1 MYSRVKACNTFQTS
15 LFTLGQRGVGE
26 RESAAHKMTGITGII
41 TVMPDHN
48 VQKRHIIRQWAGKL
62 NMKLVQI
69 RFLQNFILKYLVK
82 SLQRTGIIE
91 RKKTQIKLFVLV

>member
-1 MYSRVKACNTFQTS
+1 M
-15 LFTLGQRGVGE
+15 E

-41 TVMPDHN
+41 TVMPDNN

-91 RKKTQIKLFVLV
+91 KKKKTQIKLSVLV

>member
-1 MYSRVKACNTFQTS
+1 MG
-15 LFTLGQRGVGE
+15 LE

-41 TVMPDHN
+41 TVMPDNN
-48 VQKRHIIRQWAGKL
+48 VQKRHIIEQWAGKL

-91 RKKTQIKLFVLV
+91 KKDTNQTLCSCLIGLVLSRRE